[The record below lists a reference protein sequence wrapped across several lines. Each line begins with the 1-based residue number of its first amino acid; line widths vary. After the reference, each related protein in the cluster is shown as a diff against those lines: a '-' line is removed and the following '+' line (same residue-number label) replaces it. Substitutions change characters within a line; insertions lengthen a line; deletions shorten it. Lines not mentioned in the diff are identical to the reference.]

1 MKLET
6 HPFVHPDDLSQVPC
20 SYVVVAVVSVV
31 DPPRPAVTEP
41 LQVLAV
47 SPHPD
52 DAAFSAGATLATIV
66 AHGHRVTL
74 VTAFTGPTDSG
85 DETMAARRIEDMQA
99 AARLGVQRLVHL
111 PFPEAHGRGYENVT
125 GALRPDDDIAP
136 DLRAALDVLGGF
148 DLVLAPLALGEHVD
162 HRQLRRAI
170 GLPGRADDPEPAARF
185 ARGSLAL
192 WRDTPHVI
200 HGDDP
205 PTPGDDAVVVSGEAL
220 ERKLAACACYASTL
234 GAEFGGERRMRRM
247 LSDLAFEEGAR
258 HGRPA
263 PAEAFA
269 PATPVVT
276 ALRSDTT
283 PRSRAA

>member
-1 MKLET
+1 MSFDE
-6 HPFVHPDDLSQVPC
+6 
-20 SYVVVAVVSVV
+20 
-31 DPPRPAVTEP
+31 PPRPASPGTGQ

-47 SPHPD
+47 SPHLD
-52 DAAFSAGATLATIV
+52 DAAFSAGATLATLI

-74 VTAFTGPTDSG
+74 VTAFTASMAPAGG
-85 DETMAARRIEDMQA
+85 DTMALRRIEDMQA

-111 PFPEAHGRGYENVT
+111 PFAEAQERGYESVT
-125 GALRPDDDIAP
+125 GPMRDDDDVAP
-136 DLRAALDVLGGF
+136 DLRAALDILGSF
-148 DLVLAPLALGEHVD
+148 DLVLAPLALGDHVD
-162 HRQLRRAI
+162 HRQLRRAL
-170 GLPGRADDPEPAARF
+170 GLPGRYDDPEPVARF

-205 PTPGDDAVVVSGEAL
+205 ATPGDDAVVVSGDAL
-220 ERKLAACACYASTL
+220 QRKLAACACYSTTT
-234 GAEFGGERRMRRM
+234 GAEFGGERRMRQ
-247 LSDLAFEEGAR
+247 LVSDLAFEEGRR

-269 PATPVVT
+269 PAGPVVK
-276 ALRSDTT
+276 ALRTDTA

>member
-1 MKLET
+1 M
-6 HPFVHPDDLSQVPC
+6 P
-20 SYVVVAVVSVV
+20 V
-31 DPPRPAVTEP
+31 DEPPRPASPVTQQ

-47 SPHPD
+47 SPHLD
-52 DAAFSAGATLATIV
+52 DAAFSAGATLATLI

-74 VTAFTGPTDSG
+74 VTAFTASVASASDG
-85 DETMAARRIEDMQA
+85 DTMALRRIEDMQA

-111 PFPEAHGRGYENVT
+111 PFAEARERGYDAVT
-125 GALRPDDDIAP
+125 GPLREDDDVAP
-136 DLRAALDVLGGF
+136 DLRAALDILGSF

-162 HRQLRRAI
+162 HRQLRRAL
-170 GLPGRADDPEPAARF
+170 GLPGRVGDPEPVARF

-205 PTPGDDAVVVSGEAL
+205 STPGDDAVVVSGDAL
-220 ERKLAACACYASTL
+220 QRKLAACACYSTTM
-234 GAEFGGERRMRRM
+234 GAEFGGERRMRQ
-247 LSDLAFEEGAR
+247 LVSDLAFEEGRR

-269 PATPVVT
+269 PAGPVVK
-276 ALRSDTT
+276 ALRTDTA